1 MTNLRNAEWRV
12 KSSFFL
18 FLQETLVVRLS
29 LFFSFCRS
37 GNVMPLRLA
46 KAEGSGKERD
56 SFGLDFRV
64 VGAIILPP
72 RGPLPGLASNELQ
85 GGVVQLSPLHSRHRA
100 HSLIIPVFSLRGGQ
114 REVSVAPPQ
123 PVRCKVTQRAAPSQ
137 MVSDCSG
144 EAAEGGRITG
154 KTLPC

>member
-1 MTNLRNAEWRV
+1 
-12 KSSFFL
+12 
-18 FLQETLVVRLS
+18 
-29 LFFSFCRS
+29 
-37 GNVMPLRLA
+37 MPLRLA

-100 HSLIIPVFSLRGGQ
+100 HSLIIPVFSLRGG
-114 REVSVAPPQ
+114 
-123 PVRCKVTQRAAPSQ
+123 T
-137 MVSDCSG
+137 
-144 EAAEGGRITG
+144 EGGVSGAATAGPVQSDAESGAIADGER
-154 KTLPC
+154 L